1 MVSCYLAE
9 AKEKA
14 SSAAAGRGGRS
25 AGAASKG
32 SHADTAAD
40 NKSQDHK
47 QVHADAQAA
56 RYIRCGL
63 RLSDLHTDHICRLPV
78 PHRRLRRAQHHRT
91 RSLQTRALLCC

>member
-40 NKSQDHK
+40 KSQDHK
-47 QVHADAQAA
+47 QAHADAQPA

-63 RLSDLHTDHICRLPV
+63 GLSDLHTDHICRLPV
-78 PHRRLRRAQHHRT
+78 PRRRLRRVQHH
-91 RSLQTRALLCC
+91 